1 MIYSSA
7 LSYSLG
13 QKPPLGARL
22 NLEYAGVHTDGKR
35 LGNVIT
41 AWWLFN
47 EGVGSNVIDCV
58 NGVNGTYWGS
68 CQPSS
73 NGITVG
79 SSLGYVAV
87 PTKPF
92 LNSDNVSVMIYAYPT
107 SYQVD
112 GKTCT
117 DIFRKAIPYGSG
129 YVLRPVQSQNVY
141 NFGFRVDTSK
151 AYAIES
157 ANSSI
162 YLNGIHMFAGTYDN
176 TTATAKLYIDGL
188 LKATGTG
195 TPTNGWNTD
204 NIYIMGQPNTNSYDG
219 TWISGTCFSCTV
231 ASVALSYS
239 AMQAW
244 ANDPYLTQSPGAWIS
259 SSRVW
264 YSIPSG
270 IILTGTAIAVANA
283 LGATRASTRVPGVGV
298 SASIASGST
307 AAKTKVI
314 GTSVSASN
322 ALGTTKAATRLIG
335 AATSAAVANG
345 VANAKT
351 LIIGT
356 CIAASNAI
364 GNVKAKTILIGNA
377 IAVAVANGALRTGA
391 SITFAGTAIAAC
403 VASGALKAST
413 RIQGTAISAT
423 NALGSITAKT
433 RIIGTVISAAVGA
446 GVMKGKTRIT
456 GTCVAAS
463 NALGTIN
470 AKARLIGTVTSAAVS
485 NGVLKAK
492 TYIIGTCVAASNAMG
507 EMNAVTRIT
516 GTAIAAC
523 IAISRF
529 LNSIIFNPVTKSARG
544 DGVTKSARG
553 DIITKSGRKN

>member
-1 MIYSSA
+1 MSYGYGRNNLPPSNAEIDYSHPLMRGCNVCLLPHPAYPWRDRSQYKHPITMLSGAAWTNGGYQSNSGICTINNAYIPLANSTLICRFISNPPAKSSSLYSTMSSA
-7 LSYSLG
+7 ANGYDFKSQQNSNTYKYG
-13 QKPPLGARL
+13 ITTIGIADNAFNVNTIYQIDVTIA
-22 NLEYAGVHTDGKR
+22 YVVY
-35 LGNVIT
+35 GNYVSQ
-41 AWWLFN
+41 
-47 EGVGSNVIDCV
+47 VYV
-58 NGVNGTYWGS
+58 NGSLNGQMTIQ
-68 CQPSS
+68 QPNAPS
-73 NGITVG
+73 
-79 SSLGYVAV
+79 
-87 PTKPF
+87 
-92 LNSDNVSVMIYAYPT
+92 LNSMIVAGMNFNGGNLDYM
-107 SYQVD
+107 
-112 GKTCT
+112 
-117 DIFRKAIPYGSG
+117 SG
-129 YVLRPVQSQNVY
+129 IIKS
-141 NFGFRVDTSK
+141 
-151 AYAIES
+151 
-157 ANSSI
+157 
-162 YLNGIHMFAGTYDN
+162 
-176 TTATAKLYIDGL
+176 LYH
-188 LKATGTG
+188 
-195 TPTNGWNTD
+195 
-204 NIYIMGQPNTNSYDG
+204 YSR
-219 TWISGTCFSCTV
+219 
-231 ASVALSYS
+231 ALSPAEIEWLYQEPYAFVQAPGRNIFYS
-239 AMQAW
+239 F
-244 ANDPYLTQSPGAWIS
+244 
-259 SSRVW
+259 
-264 YSIPSG
+264 PSG

-283 LGATRASTRVPGVGV
+283 LGATKAATRVTGIGV

-364 GNVKAKTILIGNA
+364 GNVKAKTILVGT
-377 IAVAVANGALRTGA
+377 AVAAAIANGALRTSA
-391 SITFAGTAIAAC
+391 SITFVGTAIAAC